1 MCLDH
6 QDVNG
11 YLPLLNLMV
20 AVQVALVHS
29 LRSSPYRYIFL
40 LLFIAGCAGFSIA
53 NLMLP

>member
-1 MCLDH
+1 
-6 QDVNG
+6 
-11 YLPLLNLMV
+11 MV

-40 LLFIAGCAGFSIA
+40 LLFIAGCAGFCIA